1 MNFLYIVTILL
12 CFLILKKNTKLLE
25 NSKNKIIF
33 FTISL
38 FIFICFYMLKKKKS
52 KESFDDSKYNTE
64 IHFIT
69 FWTNDYNSKQRVIN
83 KINQYNNSN
92 IRIIKK
98 FKIKKENIKS
108 LFKNVQSGGKNYKN
122 NVEVFIIEV
131 PSIYTIEKTHDNP
144 DGESVNKYM
153 YQLKIA
159 ARGIYTNYKIAHG
172 SFNIKE
178 TNDFFIEYFKFLGD
192 FKNFDEVLDELNNA
206 NVFWIYD
213 RVTVEEYGE
222 EAGDT
227 DLIVDS
233 IPATSFILRTTD
245 INNKIFKKINGK
257 KKLFDLQDFDSNYYP
272 KKWLLEIKSNNKI
285 TQINNIKVPT
295 KLDHFMLGLYHM
307 YIHKNGIQN
316 NTRINKLNQMAY
328 DLGYNN
334 IDFFIILEYLVYK
347 NIDFERPKDKK
358 VKYFLKSK
366 GSNNIKGDG
375 YSKKNIYFINNKYY
389 YIYTNSNYYNKDKLI
404 LEKLRPYD
412 ITSKI
417 FYYNDKLFLLC
428 VDNLGDSLSKLSDT
442 NLNNI
447 NFKDRINYINAIL
460 KKENILHNDINCNN
474 LITKNNKLYLIDF
487 EWATVKN
494 NSFIDKNLFNQ
505 HNNYYDKLH
514 YCRKLPDYKNEN
526 NFVDYLKNNKCLDY

>member
-1 MNFLYIVTILL
+1 MNLLYIVT
-12 CFLILKKNTKLLE
+12 
-25 NSKNKIIF
+25 IF

-38 FIFICFYMLKKKKS
+38 FIFICLNILKNNKS
-52 KESFDDSKYNTE
+52 KESFDNSKYNTE

-83 KINQYNNSN
+83 KINQYNDSN

-178 TNDFFIEYFKFLGD
+178 TNDFFTEYFKFLGD

-272 KKWLLEIKSNNKI
+272 KKWLLEIKNKNKI

-316 NTRINKLNQMAY
+316 NTRKNKLNEMAY
-328 DLGYNN
+328 ELGYNN

-358 VKYFLKSK
+358 VGYFLKSK
-366 GSNNIKGDG
+366 GNKKIKGAG
-375 YSKKNIYFINNKYY
+375 GKSKQDIYAINNKYY
-389 YIYTNSNYYNKDKLI
+389 YIYTNGNYYNKDKLI
-404 LEKLRPYD
+404 LEKLKPYN

-442 NLNNI
+442 ELNHI
-447 NFKDRINYINAIL
+447 NFKDKINYISAIL

-474 LITKNNKLYLIDF
+474 LTTKNNKLYLIDF
-487 EWATVKN
+487 EWATVN
-494 NSFIDKNLFNQ
+494 NDSFIDKNLFNQ
-505 HNNYYDKLH
+505 HNNNYYKSH